1 MAATTNLFIDQGSDF
16 SAAITLYQDTGD
28 PMILTSANV
37 YASMRRSYYSTTAYD
52 FTASV
57 SDAANGVINLAL
69 TAATSSAMKSGRY
82 VYDVLVRQPLSNSN
96 TRVLEGIVT
105 LYPEVTK

>member
-16 SAAITLYQDTGD
+16 SAEVELLQDDGT
-28 PMILTSANV
+28 PMNLSDATPYSK
-37 YASMRRSYYSTTAYD
+37 MRRSYYSLTAYS
-52 FTASV
+52 FQASV
-57 SDAANGVINLAL
+57 LEAANGKIKLAM
-69 TAATSSAMKSGRY
+69 TGANSSLMKPGRY
-82 VYDVLVRQPLSNSN
+82 VYDVMLEQFAGN